1 MANLTEVLKE
11 LQSERDRLDQAIK
24 ALQPLVSMNGLPLP
38 RTGREGV
45 RRTLSVAARRRIG
58 AAARARWARIKSA
71 KAETNSKGPRTSVVS
86 LAARRK
92 MAAAQR
98 ARWAR
103 VRANTN
109 SPAKKTLSIAGRR
122 RIAAAQRAR
131 WAAIRAKGKK
141 AA

>member
-24 ALQPLVSMNGLPLP
+24 ALEPLVSMNGQPQA
-38 RTGREGV
+38 RTGREGA
-45 RRTLSVAARRRIG
+45 RRVLSPAARRRI
-58 AAARARWARIKSA
+58 AAAQRARWARV
-71 KAETNSKGPRTSVVS
+71 KAGNSKAGSRVVS

-103 VRANTN
+103 VRA
-109 SPAKKTLSIAGRR
+109 
-122 RIAAAQRAR
+122 QQ
-131 WAAIRAKGKK
+131 GKK